1 MGGSIAALGDTVD
14 TGETANL
21 IHFIVGCF
29 LGALCLGLV
38 LALTRGIRGGDR
50 EVIDRAVRRERT
62 RIARELH
69 DVLGHRLVV
78 IGLYARML
86 PESVRAGA
94 RAIDGLARVA
104 MQDVRQ
110 VVGALNA
117 NDPAVPEQRGF
128 VSADVTDMAR
138 RLPEGRVLVHFDGPA
153 GAEREVP
160 AATRRAVLRIVQEC
174 LTNAIKHGTGVVV
187 VRVAFGDQLAI
198 TVDNEIGAARGDG
211 TGLGLRGIE
220 LRAAELGGTAW
231 WGETAGWFRV
241 HVTLPVADVA
251 DVDWVRVRGV
261 SFDHVLGRAVDKGE
275 CHA

>member
-1 MGGSIAALGDTVD
+1 MGGSIAALGDAVSL
-14 TGETANL
+14 GETANL
-21 IHFIVGCF
+21 IHFIVGGF
-29 LGALCLGLV
+29 LGALCLALV
-38 LALTRGIRGGDR
+38 LAFTRGIRRVDR
-50 EVIDRAVRRERT
+50 DAIESAVRRERT

-94 RAIDGLARVA
+94 RAIDGLARIA

-117 NDPAVPEQRGF
+117 VDTAVPEQQGF
-128 VSADVTDMAR
+128 VSADVTDLTRA
-138 RLPEGRVLVHFDGPA
+138 LPDGRVLVHFDGPP

-160 AATRRAVLRIVQEC
+160 APTRRAVVRIVQEC

-187 VRVAFGDQLAI
+187 ARVAFGDNLTI
-198 TVDNEIGAARGDG
+198 TVDNEVRAGRGDG

-220 LRAAELGGTAW
+220 LRAAELGGSAW
-231 WGETAGWFRV
+231 WGETAGRFRV
-241 HVTLPVADVA
+241 HVTLPIADAV
-251 DVDWVRVRGV
+251 DVDWARVRRT